1 MYTSCKILLVELLS
15 ELLKR
20 LRLSRISR
28 LFPTVK
34 YFLFFVFF
42 FQRQNKETFVQ
53 NIDKRYQINFVCA

>member
-1 MYTSCKILLVELLS
+1 MYTSCKILLAELVS

-20 LRLSRISR
+20 LRLSRISH

-34 YFLFFVFF
+34 YFFVFFF

-53 NIDKRYQINFVCA
+53 NTDKRFQINFVCA